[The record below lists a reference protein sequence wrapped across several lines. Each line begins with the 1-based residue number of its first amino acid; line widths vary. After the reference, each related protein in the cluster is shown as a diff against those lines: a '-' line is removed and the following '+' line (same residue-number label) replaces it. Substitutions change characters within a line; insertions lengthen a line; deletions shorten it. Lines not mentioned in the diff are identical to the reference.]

1 MPHEAHTSKKSKEE
15 EEMKKKKDL
24 QELWHDTA
32 ESFVLGLT
40 VLLCTDSLG
49 HSWQQ
54 QAHQV
59 LLVATTNRNGLRTP
73 LQTTGQ
79 GKLSLIFDYGHSP
92 YFA

>member
-1 MPHEAHTSKKSKEE
+1 MKHTHLERAKKG
-15 EEMKKKKDL
+15 DL

-40 VLLCTDSLG
+40 ILFCTDSLG

-59 LLVATTNRNGLRTP
+59 LLVASTNRNGLCTP

-79 GKLSLIFDYGHSP
+79 GKLGLSIEYGLRP
-92 YFA
+92 CCA

>member
-1 MPHEAHTSKKSKEE
+1 VLHEAHTSEKSKEE
-15 EEMKKKKDL
+15 EEKKKKKKGDL

-40 VLLCTDSLG
+40 ILFCTDSLG

-54 QAHQV
+54 QTHQV
-59 LLVATTNRNGLRTP
+59 LLVASTNRNGLRTP

-79 GKLSLIFDYGHSP
+79 GRAS
-92 YFA
+92 